1 MKSVRLF
8 FIPIL
13 MLVSIVLFTSFPSY
27 GGMEEDVTEIKKDLS
42 EVKKELQEIKRLLR
56 SRSRGPA
63 QPPTPSVSEASI
75 DDDPI
80 LGDVDAPVTLIEFS
94 DYKCP
99 FCGRFF
105 RNTFPRIKTDYIENG
120 KVRYVFRDF
129 PILSIH
135 PQAQKAAEAAQCS
148 GDQDKYWEMHDRI
161 FENQQAMKVEN
172 LKGHAEKLS
181 LNMEDFNR
189 CLDGGKYA
197 EEVKKDIQA
206 GQKAGVR
213 GTPSFILGK
222 TTKDGKVKGR
232 FIRGAQPYQAFKVA
246 IESFLKED
254 DSAN

>member
-1 MKSVRLF
+1 MKSSRLL

-13 MLVSIVLFTSFPSY
+13 MLISIVFFISSPSY
-27 GGMEEDVTEIKKDLS
+27 GGVEEDVTEIKKDIS
-42 EVKKELQEIKRLLR
+42 ELKKELQEIKKLLR

-63 QPPTPSVSEASI
+63 QPPTPSASEASI

-99 FCGRFF
+99 FCARFY
-105 RNTFPRIKTDYIENG
+105 RDTLPRIKKDYIEKG

-148 GDQDKYWEMHDRI
+148 GDQGAYWEMHDRI
-161 FENQQAMKVEN
+161 FENQQAMKIED

-181 LNMEDFNR
+181 LNMEDFNK
-189 CLDGGKYA
+189 CLDEGKYA

-222 TTKDGKVKGR
+222 TTKDGKVNGR

-246 IESFLKED
+246 IDALLENEEH
-254 DSAN
+254 